1 MTCNLCP
8 RNCNVSRINDAG
20 FCKTSSL
27 TVSRVAPH
35 YWEEPCISGSKGSGA
50 IFFAGCNLRCRFCQN
65 YVITVN
71 PHGRQVTPVQLAK
84 LMLYLQSLGVANVN
98 LVTAAHFLPQVAEA
112 LSIAKP
118 KLHVPVVYN
127 SSGYEKASAIA
138 LLQGLVDVYLPDL
151 KFCSS
156 TLSKNFANAP
166 DYFQVATD
174 AIREMRRQQPAD
186 VFDADGYL
194 QRGVVVRH
202 LVLPG
207 HVEDTKQ
214 VLDWLADFD
223 KTLIVSLMAQYFV
236 ARTDDRYHELNRKLF
251 RHEYD
256 NAKQYFFNVGLT
268 NGYCQDA
275 SSATVDYLP
284 SFDDSQVDSALFSSE
299 LFTL

>member
-20 FCKTSSL
+20 FCKISSL

-65 YVITVN
+65 YDITVT
-71 PHGRQVTPVQLAK
+71 PHGKQVTPVQLAK

-112 LSIAKP
+112 LSLAKP

-174 AIREMRRQQPAD
+174 AICEMRRQQPAD
-186 VFDADGYL
+186 IFDTDGYL

-207 HVEDTKQ
+207 YVEDTKQ

-236 ARTDDRYHELNRKLF
+236 ARTDDRYPELNRKLF

-256 NAKQYFFNVGLT
+256 NAKQYFFNIGLI

-284 SFDDSQVDSALFSSE
+284 SFDDSQVDSALSSSE
-299 LFTL
+299 VFTL

>member
-1 MTCNLCP
+1 MMCNLCP
-8 RNCNVSRINDAG
+8 RNCDINRINDAG

-50 IFFAGCNLRCRFCQN
+50 IFFAGCNLRCCFCQN
-65 YVITVN
+65 YDITVT

-98 LVTAAHFLPQVAEA
+98 LVTAAHFLPQVVDA

-156 TLSKNFANAP
+156 ALSKNFANAP

-236 ARTDDRYHELNRKLF
+236 ARTDDRYPELNRKLF

-284 SFDDSQVDSALFSSE
+284 SFDDSQVDSALSSSE
-299 LFTL
+299 VFTL